1 MENVTAVQWLLNQLD
16 LYYKGENELFYS
28 DIVKQANAIF
38 EQQIKD
44 AYKFG
49 ITDEYVI
56 GAEQY
61 YNQTYNQ

>member
-1 MENVTAVQWLLNQLD
+1 MANVTAVEWLLNQLD

>member
-1 MENVTAVQWLLNQLD
+1 MANVTAVEWLLNQLD

-28 DIVKQANAIF
+28 DIVKQAKAM
-38 EQQIKD
+38 EKQQIID
-44 AYKFG
+44 AYKVG
-49 ITDEYVI
+49 IKDEYVI